1 MVSSAPAVEVANL
14 YKVFGKRPQVAL
26 QLLEQGQTPREI
38 FEATGMTVALND
50 VSFRV
55 TAGEIFVLMGLS
67 GCGKS
72 TLLRTLNR
80 LIEPTRGT
88 VHVAGREVTALS
100 ERELIALRRE
110 KLGMVFQSFALLPRQ
125 RVWENAAFALEIAGV
140 GRDER
145 RERALRVLDRVGLK
159 HHADSY
165 PAQLSGGMQQRVGLA
180 RALCGEAPILL
191 MDEAF
196 SALDP
201 LIRTE
206 MQDELLALAKSSEL
220 TLVFVSHDLDEAIR
234 IGQRIAIMQAGRIV
248 QLGSAHEILSQPK
261 NDFVRSFFQSVDP
274 ARIERLTANATASA
288 VEGA

>member
-14 YKVFGKRPQVAL
+14 YKVFGKQPQLAL
-26 QLLEQGQTPREI
+26 QLLEQGKTPREI
-38 FEATGMTVALND
+38 FELTGMTVALND

-145 RERALRVLDRVGLK
+145 RERALQVLARVGLE

-180 RALCGEAPILL
+180 RALCGQAPILL

-206 MQDELLALAKSSEL
+206 MQDELLSLARSSEL
-220 TLVFVSHDLDEAIR
+220 TIVFVSHDLDEAIR